1 MVGFLVLV
9 AIVGAIV
16 GIQLK
21 KNSSPPT
28 TSTSTS
34 LSPIDSSE
42 RPPFNL
48 KKIEPE
54 ERKNPEGVSL
64 IGVAELPPDQGEV
77 AYIVRVIDGDTVEIR
92 YKNANERARLVGIDT
107 PETNHPTKGVECF
120 GPEAKKFMSTTLPPG
135 TEVRI
140 TWNHLGDRRDKYN
153 RLLVYLWVQ
162 LDEDPNFELLN
173 AVLVLYGYARVY
185 PFFAF
190 DRYKEFR
197 ALEMEARIFH
207 RGLWGACNFV
217 PYY

>member
-1 MVGFLVLV
+1 MKKKRRPRLWLVVGFLILV
-9 AIVGAIV
+9 AVVGAIV
-16 GIQLK
+16 GIQLRE
-21 KNSSPPT
+21 NSSPPP
-28 TSTSTS
+28 SR
-34 LSPIDSSE
+34 SSE
-42 RPPFNL
+42 GPPPQPL
-48 KKIEPE
+48 TIP
-54 ERKNPEGVSL
+54 
-64 IGVAELPPDQGEV
+64 ELPPNHGEV
-77 AYIVRVIDGDTVEIR
+77 AQIIRVIDGDTVEIR

-140 TWNHLGDRRDKYN
+140 TWNPLGDRRDKYN

-185 PFFAF
+185 PFFLF

-207 RGLWGACNFV
+207 RGLWGACNFA

>member
-1 MVGFLVLV
+1 MKNTRRSRFWLVIGFLVLV
-9 AIVGAIV
+9 AIVGAIA

-21 KNSSPPT
+21 KNSSPPA
-28 TSTSTS
+28 TSTSP
-34 LSPIDSSE
+34 SPNGSSE
-42 RPPFNL
+42 RP
-48 KKIEPE
+48 
-54 ERKNPEGVSL
+54 L

-107 PETNHPTKGVECF
+107 PETNHPEKGVECF
-120 GPEAKKFMSTTLPPG
+120 GPEAKKFVSTTLPPG
-135 TEVRI
+135 TEARI
-140 TWNHLGDRRDKYN
+140 TWNPLGSRRDKYN

-190 DRYKEFR
+190 DRLQEFR
-197 ALEMEARIFH
+197 ALEMDARAAR
-207 RGLWGACNFV
+207 RGLWGACNFA